1 MKTRVR
7 LIMMTALC
15 GLAGL
20 LHAQNYTNSLS
31 GNWADSTSW
40 KDGRT
45 PPGGAGNQIYFDGAA
60 ALVGTNNLGT
70 LLLNRFQVVAARN
83 VTLSG
88 TELLFTNTVTGV
100 LPMFFKDA
108 SMVFVVSNN
117 IKAAPTA
124 GRASSDNQHV
134 LWLEAEQFDQA
145 GGWSADTQFVDT
157 MGSVQLLATGC
168 GKPVDDAVTQAA
180 VPVTGAYRLW
190 VRCRDW
196 LPQHSPGRFQ
206 VAVNGKAAA
215 TTFGKAQDDA
225 WQWVDG
231 GTVELQAGRAEVR
244 LHDLTGWW
252 GRCDAV
258 VLALGDFKPSSDLQA
273 LAQQRLQYGGLKAE
287 PELLGDFD
295 LVVVGAGPAGL
306 GASIAAARLGLRVAL
321 IQDRP
326 VVGGNASS
334 EIKVPPV
341 GYIGSPPD
349 MINVTGITEELFGEQ
364 RGAADQSRM
373 DRVVQAEK
381 NLRLFLNTRATGVE
395 MKDKETIE
403 TVLAVQVKTG
413 QRYRFKAPLFVDCTG
428 HGWIGYY
435 AGAEYMMGQEARR
448 QFNESMA
455 PETAQKL
462 TQGNSLNNA
471 SFRTHQQPVDFSCP
485 PWAYPWTQ
493 SSDFEEL
500 KSHTRLKS
508 PTRPSNFDVPS
519 RGKGRNPDNHGNGAA
534 SGVWW
539 VEYGGILN
547 TIDDA
552 ERIRDEL
559 FRVCLGLW
567 NYAKNHNPETRA
579 QNRCRE
585 MVWLNYVPGVRESRR
600 LVGDTVMTQNNF
612 DDPTPTAD
620 AVAFTDWGID
630 LHHAEGFWVH
640 GIDGI
645 HVYQGRRV
653 CIPFRTLYSK
663 NIRNLFMAGR
673 CHSATQLAFAGTRV
687 MRPMCATGQAAG
699 TAAALACK
707 HKTSP
712 RGVYEQ
718 HLVELQQQ
726 LLKDG
731 CYIPG
736 VRGQDPLDL
745 AQRATVTASSFA
757 KGALPANA
765 VNGWNRVVGTNRN
778 AWAPEPQQRPP
789 HWIQLSLQA
798 PSALGEVHLTF
809 EKQSVA
815 CKIEFRHNGVWQEV
829 SAISAEP
836 VRRHVLKVK
845 TAPADAIRLVTESE
859 APFGLCEIRAYP

>member
-1 MKTRVR
+1 MNR
-7 LIMMTALC
+7 LPSLTLTAL
-15 GLAGL
+15 L
-20 LHAQNYTNSLS
+20 LVPL
-31 GNWADSTSW
+31 
-40 KDGRT
+40 
-45 PPGGAGNQIYFDGAA
+45 
-60 ALVGTNNLGT
+60 
-70 LLLNRFQVVAARN
+70 
-83 VTLSG
+83 
-88 TELLFTNTVTGV
+88 
-100 LPMFFKDA
+100 
-108 SMVFVVSNN
+108 
-117 IKAAPTA
+117 A
-124 GRASSDNQHV
+124 GRASNENPNV
-134 LWLEAEQFDQA
+134 IWLEAEQFDQA
-145 GGWSADTQFVDT
+145 GGWSTDTQFVDT

-168 GKPVDDAVTQAA
+168 GKPVADAVTQSA
-180 VPVTGAYRLW
+180 VPVSGAYRLW

-196 LPQHSPGRFQ
+196 LPSHSPGLFQ
-206 VAVNGKAAA
+206 VAVNGKAAM
-215 TTFGKAQDDA
+215 TTFGKAKDDT
-225 WQWVDG
+225 WQWIDG
-231 GTVELQAGRAEVR
+231 GAFELQTGQVEVR

-258 VLALGDFKPSSDLQA
+258 VLAQGDFKPANDLKT
-273 LAQQRLQYGGLKAE
+273 LAKQRLLYGSLKTE
-287 PELLGDFD
+287 TELLDDFD

-341 GYIGSPPD
+341 GYIGTPPD
-349 MINVTGITEELFGEQ
+349 KINVTGITEELFGEQ
-364 RGAADQSRM
+364 RGCADQSRM
-373 DRVVQAEK
+373 DQLVQAEK

-395 MKDKETIE
+395 MKDKETIAS
-403 TVLAVQVKTG
+403 VLAMQVKTG
-413 QRYRFKAPLFVDCTG
+413 QRYRFKAPLFMDCTG
-428 HGWIGYY
+428 HGWIGAY
-435 AGAEYMMGQEARR
+435 AGAEFMMGQEARS

-471 SFRTHQQPVDFSCP
+471 TFRTHSQPVNFNCP

-493 SSDFEEL
+493 SADFEEL

-508 PTRPSNFDVPS
+508 PERPKNFDVPS
-519 RGKGRNPDNHGNGAA
+519 RGKGRNPGNHGNGSS

-539 VEYGGILN
+539 VEYGGLLN

-567 NYAKNHNPETRA
+567 NYAKNHNPETRE

-600 LVGDTVMTQNNF
+600 LVGDYVMTQNNF
-612 DDPTPTAD
+612 DDPTPTVD
-620 AVAFTDWGID
+620 AIAFTDWGID
-630 LHHAEGFWVH
+630 LHHPEGFWVH
-640 GIDGI
+640 GIDAI

-653 CIPFRTLYSK
+653 GIPYRTLYSK

-736 VRGQDPLDL
+736 VQNKDPLDL
-745 AQRATVTASSFA
+745 AQKATVTASSFA
-757 KGALPANA
+757 KGAEPSNA

-778 AWAPEPQQRPP
+778 AWAPDPQQRPP

-809 EKQSVA
+809 EKKSVES
-815 CKIEFRHNGVWQEV
+815 KLEIRHNGVWQEI
-829 SAISAEP
+829 ATIP
-836 VRRHVLKVK
+836 TNTLRRHVLKVK
-845 TAPADAIRLVTESE
+845 TAPADAIRLVTERE
-859 APFGLCEIRAYP
+859 TPFGLCEIRAYP